1 MKLPLWPLVALP
13 LSTALVFPFHHNP
26 LLKDDDSISVD
37 DENIDS
43 NIDPSLIEGITTT
56 LTTALDHLTT
66 DIWRTIVDNSFM
78 YSPGSLHYHAQ
89 QVSELAPPFRH
100 PSPPPFHRHPAS
112 NKTLYNL
119 ILSNPDTAIL
129 AHFIRNDPHLTNLLN
144 NTSADLT
151 FFAPTDK
158 AIRKF
163 HHHHHHEPNTNN
175 KDASA
180 IRHILTYHIVTGSYP
195 ADRLFH
201 SPTVPT
207 FITTE
212 HNPNSLPQ
220 RITVRP
226 IKSSNLIL
234 NFHSRIISLDK
245 RASNGILYH
254 IDSVLLPPPSALTLL
269 NILPSEFST
278 FTQALYKTGLDRIL
292 NTSSITRRSLRSLNK
307 ALNIQDNDRTQ
318 IPKSSTQEKEKGRR
332 GGGLTIFLP
341 TNPAFTATFTPQ
353 ALAFLFSSSPSSK
366 GSKYLSALM
375 KYHIVIGETL
385 YSDYLYTKHGDIIPL
400 SPRDISHLE
409 MESLLSPRMKIP
421 HHHEYEY
428 DTNTAIN
435 VDINILSKDG
445 DEKQTTANSDD
456 NINRGKNLL
465 IDAIRHGAYLSLR
478 VTGYHQCSI
487 KMLDLLTAEGNMHVL
502 TERVLVP
509 PRRVGGGGDARER
522 DGGLIGVEE
531 LRERLDEFIEE
542 GEHEGDDE
550 YYTRGEGEEDHRF
563 VI

>member
-13 LSTALVFPFHHNP
+13 LSTALVFPFHHNILP
-26 LLKDDDSISVD
+26 KDDDSIAID
-37 DENIDS
+37 NENIDS
-43 NIDPSLIEGITTT
+43 NIDPSLIEDITTT
-56 LTTALDHLTT
+56 LAAALDHLTT
-66 DIWRTIVDNSFM
+66 DIWRTIVDDSFI
-78 YSPGSLHYHAQ
+78 YSPGCFHHHAQ

-129 AHFIRNDPHLTNLLN
+129 AHFIRNDPHLSNLLN
-144 NTSADLT
+144 NTSANLT
-151 FFAPTDK
+151 FFAPTDA

-163 HHHHHHEPNTNN
+163 YYHHHHHHKHNTNN

-180 IRHILTYHIVTGSYP
+180 IRHILTYHIVNGSYP
-195 ADRLFH
+195 ADKLFH
-201 SPTVPT
+201 SPTIPT

-269 NILPSEFST
+269 NILPSEFNT
-278 FTQALYKTGLDRIL
+278 FTQALYKTGLDRVL
-292 NTSSITRRSLRSLNK
+292 NNSSSARRSRSLHTLNNNK

-318 IPKSSTQEKEKGRR
+318 IPKLSTQEEAKGER
-332 GGGLTIFLP
+332 GRGGLTIFLP
-341 TNPAFTATFTPQ
+341 TNPAFRATFTPQ
-353 ALAFLFSSSPSSK
+353 ALDFLFSSSPSSK
-366 GSKYLSALM
+366 GTKYLSALI

-385 YSDYLYTKHGDIIPL
+385 YSDYLG
-400 SPRDISHLE
+400 E
-409 MESLLSPRMKIP
+409 
-421 HHHEYEY
+421 
-428 DTNTAIN
+428 
-435 VDINILSKDG
+435 
-445 DEKQTTANSDD
+445 
-456 NINRGKNLL
+456 NLF
-465 IDAIRHGAYLSLR
+465 IDAIRHGAYPSLR
-478 VTGYHQCSI
+478 VNGYYHQSTSI
-487 KMLDLLTAEGNMHVL
+487 KILDLLTAEGNMHVL

-509 PRRVGGGGDARER
+509 PRRVGGGDGDKKEYVVDEGER
-522 DGGLIGVEE
+522 DGGLIEVEE
-531 LRERLDEFIEE
+531 LKERLDEIIEE
-542 GEHEGDDE
+542 EGDDGE
-550 YYTRGEGEEDHRF
+550 YAGRGKGEGGS
-563 VI
+563 